1 MVKCVYDN
9 AADSGVFDEVLIVT
23 CDQEIEEHGRGFG
36 AEVVMTS
43 STHERA
49 SDRTAEAVQIWAANH
64 GASPE
69 VVCML
74 QGDEPM
80 VTGQMLA
87 ECLSDFLKD
96 DGAYVANIKGAIST
110 RDDINDP
117 NCIKVVCDSNG
128 NALYMSRAPIPYQVG
143 SQIESGF
150 FKQVCAIF
158 FRHDALQRFS
168 RLSETPLERSESI
181 DMLRFIE
188 NGLKVK
194 MIPTSQLTYAVDTPH
209 DLDRVQ
215 KLMRSRTN

>member
-1 MVKCVYDN
+1 
-9 AADSGVFDEVLIVT
+9 
-23 CDQEIEEHGRGFG
+23 
-36 AEVVMTS
+36 
-43 STHERA
+43 
-49 SDRTAEAVQIWAANH
+49 
-64 GASPE
+64 
-69 VVCML
+69 ML

-87 ECLSDFLKD
+87 ECLGDFLKD

-110 RDDINDP
+110 RDEINDP

-143 SQIESGF
+143 SQIELGF

-168 RLSETPLERSESI
+168 QLSETPLERSESI

-209 DLDRVQ
+209 DLHRVR
-215 KLMRSRTN
+215 KLMRLRAN